1 MDQNTYLHI
10 VRHYLSLSPNRNL
23 DNANDVKESNV
34 NKIDVETA
42 NKTLPD
48 NIRAAALRWAS
59 ERGGRSGRVAYQF
72 SRYWIGQTQLAAEDN
87 NS

>member
-1 MDQNTYLHI
+1 M
-10 VRHYLSLSPNRNL
+10 RHYLSISPNLSL
-23 DNANDVKESNV
+23 DNANEVKVSNV
-34 NKIDVETA
+34 NEEV

-72 SRYWIGQTQLAAEDN
+72 SRYWIGQTRLAAEDN
-87 NS
+87 QS